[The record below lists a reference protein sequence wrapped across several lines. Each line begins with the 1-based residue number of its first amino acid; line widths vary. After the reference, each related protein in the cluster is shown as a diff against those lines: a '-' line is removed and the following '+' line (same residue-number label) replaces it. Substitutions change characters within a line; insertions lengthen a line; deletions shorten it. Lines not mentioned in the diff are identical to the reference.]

1 MARPKKTQSGVE
13 DSDNSQGDNSE
24 VEVNEISE
32 IMKLVLEL
40 KKEIQELKQNKDESK
55 YLEKS
60 IKEESFDNYE
70 DEFDE
75 IDIRPD
81 SYVKVISLTPYML
94 NLTTETSGRGK
105 VFTFPSFGVT
115 KRILYSDLVNIL
127 EVNQSFLNEGLF
139 YIADRRIIRK
149 NGLDS
154 IYEKLLTKEKI
165 EAIVSGKS
173 NDAVSLYKSAN
184 NNQKEF
190 IVDMLISKLANDP
203 DSVDLNLIDKISRAS
218 GIKIQ
223 EKAEETREFAE
234 SLKANK

>member
-1 MARPKKTQSGVE
+1 MVRPRKTQNGV
-13 DSDNSQGDNSE
+13 DTSDNSQGDN

-32 IMKLVLEL
+32 VMKLILEL
-40 KKEIQELKQNKDESK
+40 KNEIQELKKN
-55 YLEKS
+55 
-60 IKEESFDNYE
+60 KEETKITVEKNNLEESINDYE

-94 NLTTETSGRGK
+94 NLTTETAGRGK
-105 VFTFPSFGVT
+105 VFSFPSFGVT

-127 EVNQSFLNEGLF
+127 EVNQSFLNDGLF

-149 NGLDS
+149 NGLNS
-154 IYEKLLTKEKI
+154 TYEKLLTKEKI

-234 SLKANK
+234 SLKTNK